1 MSSSKMQNSVQNRLK
16 FLIDL
21 LKINIKEFSI
31 KTGIPYRTIQDYLLG
46 KRMPG
51 GENLQKICTHLGINL
66 NWLLTGEGEPFIKKE
81 GQAQL
86 DEITEKILNLLR
98 DMDEEKRRDVLKYI
112 EEKKLLMELLEER
125 KKKQAG

>member
-1 MSSSKMQNSVQNRLK
+1 MTIKERLK

-21 LKINIKEFSI
+21 LGLSLKDFSR
-31 KTGIPYRTIQDYLLG
+31 KTGIPYPTLLQYLSG
-46 KRMPG
+46 KREPVP
-51 GENLQKICTHLGINL
+51 ENLQKIAIHVNVNL
-66 NWLLTGEGEPFIKKE
+66 NWLLTGEGEPFVKKE
-81 GQAQL
+81 GQAQF
-86 DEITEKILNLLR
+86 DNITEKILILLR